1 MHVRRLAQGRWV
13 VGAKSPPSTSI
24 SSLCVCVHVNCGCC
38 SFICVTNICW
48 AMTMFLNSV
57 WPLEKQ
63 WQEAKFPLNHGLVA
77 LLRFS
82 PRHDPCISWS
92 LHWVCPRVWPVN
104 IDSDP
109 SCFIPQTFL
118 IPCFVLVLCSGQ
130 PMRIWIRFKKNVLR
144 TLSSTVPSPWVNGC
158 AGSFPYVFNLIPN
171 I

>member
-1 MHVRRLAQGRWV
+1 MGLNYTMHVRRLAQGRWV

-57 WPLEKQ
+57 WPLKKQ

-82 PRHDPCISWS
+82 PRQDPCISWS

-118 IPCFVLVLCSGQ
+118 IPCFVLVRATHENVDQIQEECS
-130 PMRIWIRFKKNVLR
+130 PSTFLHCTKP
-144 TLSSTVPSPWVNGC
+144 LS
-158 AGSFPYVFNLIPN
+158 
-171 I
+171 